1 MSRPRSSLLGTCNLR
16 KHRNTFNLH
25 ICSQGKLFGCHA
37 CPAWFVFAPVG
48 GVDLFFFLVIRER
61 EKKKGQGSWP
71 KIFVSFPYLVHSSEI
86 CHVVD
91 KDVYFDDIVDIGS
104 SSFEDCCEIFD
115 GLMLFF
121 FRHRSV

>member
-1 MSRPRSSLLGTCNLR
+1 MSRPRSSLSGTCNLR
-16 KHRNTFNLH
+16 KHRNTFNLY
-25 ICSQGKLFGCHA
+25 ICSQGKLLSCHA

-48 GVDLFFFLVIRER
+48 GVDLFFFLIIRER
-61 EKKKGQGSWP
+61 EEKRGGGLE
-71 KIFVSFPYLVHSSEI
+71 IFIPFPYLVHSSEI

-104 SSFEDCCEIFD
+104 SSFENCCEIFD

-121 FRHRSV
+121 FAP